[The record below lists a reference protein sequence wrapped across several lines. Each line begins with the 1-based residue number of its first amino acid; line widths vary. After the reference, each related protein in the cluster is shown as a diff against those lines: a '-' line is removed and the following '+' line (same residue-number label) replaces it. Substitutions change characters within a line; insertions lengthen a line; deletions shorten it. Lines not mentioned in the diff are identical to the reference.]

1 MEHKNIEKG
10 NRMDYKYDYVSL
22 HEGFYRWLETDYLPG
37 LAQVLFLKIIH
48 LFYKAGWSEWIQVD
62 NWRMMSLIQMK
73 WEKNFIELR
82 YKLIEKELIILV
94 KGKKGSPNKYKLN
107 DKIDFIKESKNTVNN
122 EVETPVKTP
131 VKEPVKTPVKTPV
144 KQKNELEHAKENERQ
159 CETQSENILKTR
171 NQKPKTKN
179 KKESIANAI
188 PKKRETVWGPVRVYG
203 EFRNVLLADDEYEK
217 LKELCG
223 EDLQGVIDH
232 LSSYIE
238 MKGYKVKSHYL
249 AIRKWVITAYK
260 EQKMR
265 EERIN
270 SMSGGI
276 GYGRYSGYSKKKLCT
291 EYPE

>member
-1 MEHKNIEKG
+1 MN
-10 NRMDYKYDYVSL
+10 YKYDYTL
-22 HEGFYRWLETDYLPG
+22 LCEGFHRWLETDYLPG

-62 NWRMMSLIQMK
+62 NWRMMSLIQIK
-73 WEKNFIELR
+73 REKSLIDLR
-82 YKLIEKELIILV
+82 NKLIEKRLIV
-94 KGKKGSPNKYKLN
+94 FDKGKKGTPSKYKLN
-107 DKIDFIKESKNTVNN
+107 DKFTFINEAKSEVNTEVNA
-122 EVETPVKTP
+122 EVKSE
-131 VKEPVKTPVKTPV
+131 V
-144 KQKNELEHAKENERQ
+144 KQKNELEYAKENERQ

-276 GYGRYSGYSKKKLCT
+276 GYGRDSRYPQKKLCT

>member
-1 MEHKNIEKG
+1 MNYLAEILAFNNWKRYNSTINKSDICLWHALMAMA
-10 NRMDYKYDYVSL
+10 NRFNWEEFNVPILTLLLESSL
-22 HEGFYRWLETDYLPG
+22 T
-37 LAQVLFLKIIH
+37 
-48 LFYKAGWSEWIQVD
+48 
-62 NWRMMSLIQMK
+62 
-73 WEKNFIELR
+73 
-82 YKLIEKELIILV
+82 
-94 KGKKGSPNKYKLN
+94 
-107 DKIDFIKESKNTVNN
+107 
-122 EVETPVKTP
+122 
-131 VKEPVKTPVKTPV
+131 
-144 KQKNELEHAKENERQ
+144 KNELYKSRNKLKQLGLIDFKERGGNKSTIYKVYSIMSLYGKQ
-159 CETQSENILKTR
+159 IGTQNMTQVVTQSMTQIGSQKGNIH
-171 NQKPKTKN
+171 KTKN
-179 KKESIANAI
+179 QKLETKNQKEESIANAI
-188 PKKRETVWGPVRVYG
+188 PKKNTLTRIYG
-203 EFRNVLLADDEYEK
+203 EYRNVLLSDDEHEK

-276 GYGRYSGYSKKKLCT
+276 DYGRASRYPQKKLCT

>member
-1 MEHKNIEKG
+1 MNYLAEILAFNNWKRYNSTINKSDICLWHALMAMA
-10 NRMDYKYDYVSL
+10 NRFNWEEFNVPILTLLSESSL
-22 HEGFYRWLETDYLPG
+22 T
-37 LAQVLFLKIIH
+37 
-48 LFYKAGWSEWIQVD
+48 
-62 NWRMMSLIQMK
+62 
-73 WEKNFIELR
+73 
-82 YKLIEKELIILV
+82 
-94 KGKKGSPNKYKLN
+94 
-107 DKIDFIKESKNTVNN
+107 
-122 EVETPVKTP
+122 
-131 VKEPVKTPVKTPV
+131 
-144 KQKNELEHAKENERQ
+144 KNELYKSRNKLKQLGLIDFKERSGNKSTIYKVYSIVSLYGKQ
-159 CETQSENILKTR
+159 IDTQNMTQIGSQIGNIH
-171 NQKPKTKN
+171 KTKN
-179 KKESIANAI
+179 QKLKTKNQKKESIANAI
-188 PKKRETVWGPVRVYG
+188 PKKSGGIRVYG
-203 EFRNVLLADDEYEK
+203 EFRNVLLSDDEHEK

-276 GYGRYSGYSKKKLCT
+276 GYGRDSRYPQKKLCT

>member
-1 MEHKNIEKG
+1 MK
-10 NRMDYKYDYVSL
+10 YKYNYILLS
-22 HEGFYRWLETDYLPG
+22 EGFHRWLETDYLTG
-37 LAQVLFLKIIH
+37 LAQLLFLKIIH
-48 LFYKAGWSEWIQVD
+48 LFNLAGWSEWIKVD
-62 NWRMMSLIQMK
+62 NQRMMCLVQMK
-73 WEKNFIELR
+73 REKSFIDLR
-82 YKLIEKELIILV
+82 DKLIEKELIIFV

-107 DKIDFIKESKNTVNN
+107 DKFTFINEAKIEVNTEVNT
-122 EVETPVKTP
+122 EIKKAVKTE
-131 VKEPVKTPVKTPV
+131 VQTADIYKQNKTK
-144 KQKNELEHAKENERQ
+144 
-159 CETQSENILKTR
+159 
-171 NQKPKTKN
+171 KN

-188 PKKRETVWGPVRVYG
+188 PKKRASIRVYG
-203 EFRNVLLADDEYEK
+203 EYRNVLLSDDEHEK

-270 SMSGGI
+270 SMSGGV
-276 GYGRYSGYSKKKLCT
+276 GYGRNSGYPQKKLCT

>member
-10 NRMDYKYDYVSL
+10 NQMDYKYDYVSL

-82 YKLIEKELIILV
+82 DKLIEKELIILV
-94 KGKKGSPNKYKLN
+94 KGKKGSPTKYKLN

-122 EVETPVKTP
+122 EVETP

-270 SMSGGI
+270 SMSGGVS
-276 GYGRYSGYSKKKLCT
+276 YGRYPGYPQKKLCT

>member
-1 MEHKNIEKG
+1 MK
-10 NRMDYKYDYVSL
+10 YKYNYILLS
-22 HEGFYRWLETDYLPG
+22 EGFHRWLETDYLPG
-37 LAQVLFLKIIH
+37 LAQLLFLKIIH
-48 LFYKAGWSEWIQVD
+48 LFNIAGWSEWIQVD
-62 NWRMMSLIQMK
+62 NWRMMCLAQMK
-73 WEKNFIELR
+73 WEKSFIELR
-82 YKLIEKELIILV
+82 DKLIEKELIIFV

-122 EVETPVKTP
+122 EVKTP
-131 VKEPVKTPVKTPV
+131 VKNTVKETVKSTV
-144 KQKNELEHAKENERQ
+144 ETSDIYKQN
-159 CETQSENILKTR
+159 
-171 NQKPKTKN
+171 KTKLN

-188 PKKRETVWGPVRVYG
+188 PKKRGPIRVYG
-203 EFRNVLLADDEYEK
+203 EFRNVLLSDDEHAK

-238 MKGYKVKSHYL
+238 MKGYKVKSYYL

-265 EERIN
+265 ENRLAN
-270 SMSGGI
+270 MTGGI
-276 GYGRYSGYSKKKLCT
+276 GYGRDSRYPQKKLCT